1 MCVGSCILAALETKS
16 SICKSKGDIT
26 IHEFLLNTMFLT
38 RAKPMDDPLV
48 VARTMAIVD
57 EF

>member
-1 MCVGSCILAALETKS
+1 MCASSCILVALETKN

-26 IHEFLLNTMFLT
+26 IHEFLLDTMFLA

-57 EF
+57 ES